1 MLIYQSNNISE
12 SLDWF
17 ADPAVRASVL
27 HEGNEKFL
35 EYGIFI
41 DHHMAPTV
49 SVRVCVCVRVEFL
62 NTTLRISIY
71 RCRDAHRHKH
81 REIVPTG

>member
-1 MLIYQSNNISE
+1 MILVHESNNISE

-27 HEGNEKFL
+27 HEGNDKVL
-35 EYGIFI
+35 MYGIFI

-49 SVRVCVCVRVEFL
+49 CIRVCVCVCDEFL
-62 NTTLRISIY
+62 KTSLRISIH
-71 RCRDAHRHKH
+71 RCLDANK
-81 REIVPTG
+81 EQKDC